1 MENGFIKLG
10 VSPDIIKAIEEMG
23 FVTPTMVQER
33 TIPLVLRKEDL
44 IVMSKTGSGKTGAFG
59 IPMLQMIDTQV
70 EGPQALILTP
80 TRELAVQVD
89 SDIKLMSK
97 YQKVE
102 TSVVYGQ
109 HNIETEIRELKK
121 GASIITGTPG
131 RVFDHLQKRTLVTK
145 NIRFLVLDEAD
156 RMLDMG
162 FIDQVVKIIKLVP
175 RNRITMLFSATMP
188 TEIKRL
194 SSAYMKEPVVVE
206 LESDSM
212 TVDSTEQVYYRV
224 NINEKRL
231 QLDRLLKVEQP
242 ESCLVFCNTRYE
254 VDRVSMFLRNKGYFV
269 DSIHGANSQG
279 SRLKTIEKIK
289 SGTLQVMVAT
299 DVAARGLHI
308 EDLNLV
314 INYDVPQE
322 KDSYV
327 HRIGRT
333 GRAGK
338 AGKAITLVTSQDIMS
353 LYEIEE
359 HVNAL
364 IKEEELPTDEEVR
377 QAISK
382 ADGKWANLKAP
393 RPQEHISRNKN
404 QGNAKPHQHNAAKPN
419 TNYRSSHAQNAKQ
432 GNKPVSVKNKPV
444 QSDRPKTVNVK
455 PEAEKQF
462 SPKPVINEKKESA
475 ATRIPPVEKSA
486 VNEFKQKINRNYRPQ
501 KAYQRSKVEPPKKKT
516 LFERVSGL
524 MKNKK

>member
-1 MENGFIKLG
+1 MENGFVKLG
-10 VSPDIIKAIEEMG
+10 VTPDIVKAIEEMG
-23 FVTPTMVQER
+23 FVTPTTVQER
-33 TIPLVLRKEDL
+33 TIPLVLKKEDL

-59 IPMLQMIDTQV
+59 IPMLQLIDPDV
-70 EGPQALILTP
+70 EGPQGLILTP

-89 SDIKLMSK
+89 SDIKLMGK
-97 YQKVE
+97 HLKVA

-109 HNIETEIRELKK
+109 HNIETEIKELKK

-145 NIRFLVLDEAD
+145 NIKFLVLDEAD

-162 FIDQVVKIIKLVP
+162 FIDQVVKIVKLVP
-175 RNRITMLFSATMP
+175 RNRVTMLFSATMP
-188 TEIKRL
+188 VEIKRL
-194 SSAYMKEPVVVE
+194 SSAYMKEPVVIE

-212 TVDSTEQVYYRV
+212 TVDSTRQVYYRV
-224 NINEKRL
+224 NINEKRM

-254 VDRVSMFLRNKGYFV
+254 VDRVSTFLRNKGYFV

-289 SGTLQVMVAT
+289 AGTLQVMVAT
-299 DVAARGLHI
+299 DVAARGIHI
-308 EDLNLV
+308 EDLSLV

-338 AGKAITLVTSQDIMS
+338 TGKAITLVTSQDIMS

-364 IKEEELPTDEEVR
+364 ITEEELPSDEKVR
-377 QAISK
+377 ECVAK

-393 RPQEHISRNKN
+393 RHVEPVNRNKN
-404 QGNAKPHQHNAAKPN
+404 QSNFKPHQHHAAKPKTGN
-419 TNYRSSHAQNAKQ
+419 QRSTQPQKPKQ
-432 GNKPVSVKNKPV
+432 ENRPASVKHNLPHT
-444 QSDRPKTVNVK
+444 DRPKIIENKPIIEKHAPVK
-455 PEAEKQF
+455 AVSAEA
-462 SPKPVINEKKESA
+462 P
-475 ATRIPPVEKSA
+475 TRIPPVEKSKA
-486 VNEFKQKINRNYRPQ
+486 SEYKPMVNRNYRPQ
-501 KAYQRSKVEPPKKKT
+501 KAYQRNKVEIVKKKT
-516 LFERVSGL
+516 LLEKVSGL
-524 MKNKK
+524 IKGKKQV